1 MSVDPGRLRHVR
13 IVGSGLIGTSIGLA
27 LRKSGILVTMVDS
40 NRAAATLAQDLMGQ
54 EAPSDASAALV
65 DVVLIATPS
74 SAVTAV
80 IDEEIKLNLNST
92 FMDVASIKSK
102 PKNEVTLSA
111 LPSQRFLPTHPMAG
125 REVGGAESARG
136 DLFQGCIWA
145 YDPDGVDPQSL
156 ALGLSIITACG
167 ATPLAISAQKH
178 DDAVAVASHLPQAVS
193 TLLARQLL
201 GSESGFLDLAGGGL
215 RDTTRIAAS
224 SPGLWSEI
232 LSANASALRPLLVN
246 LQNDLAVLIEKLDDP
261 KYLLTFME
269 GGNRGRAMIPGKHG
283 SSSRDY
289 TYLPV
294 VIEDK
299 PGQLAALFEECAK
312 ANVNVED
319 LTIEHS
325 PEQFTGL
332 ITLALSSDDAEKL
345 FLHLENAGWK
355 VHSPR

>member
-1 MSVDPGRLRHVR
+1 
-13 IVGSGLIGTSIGLA
+13 
-27 LRKSGILVTMVDS
+27 
-40 NRAAATLAQDLMGQ
+40 
-54 EAPSDASAALV
+54 
-65 DVVLIATPS
+65 
-74 SAVTAV
+74 
-80 IDEEIKLNLNST
+80 
-92 FMDVASIKSK
+92 
-102 PKNEVTLSA
+102 
-111 LPSQRFLPTHPMAG
+111 
-125 REVGGAESARG
+125 
-136 DLFQGCIWA
+136 
-145 YDPDGVDPQSL
+145 
-156 ALGLSIITACG
+156 
-167 ATPLAISAQKH
+167 
-178 DDAVAVASHLPQAVS
+178 
-193 TLLARQLL
+193 
-201 GSESGFLDLAGGGL
+201 
-215 RDTTRIAAS
+215 
-224 SPGLWSEI
+224 
-232 LSANASALRPLLVN
+232 
-246 LQNDLAVLIEKLDDP
+246 
-261 KYLLTFME
+261 ME